1 MFNASRMKIKA
12 ITAKKQEN
20 AEMEVKKDMNI
31 DKLINN
37 IPDIVFSRK
46 DIFDAAYNNDNN
58 FRESQMRFLIEKL
71 LRKEKIM
78 RISRNHYI
86 KAYNNIESGQ
96 MKECYSALYSNNA
109 EEIINELKTKY
120 PYIKFQVWEL
130 GMLNEFVNHLI
141 SQNLIFIEV
150 ENDACEFVYSYLKEL
165 GKKGLLLKPTDK
177 ELTYY
182 VDDNAI
188 IINRL
193 ISETPQKNNSHE
205 VLLEKIIVD
214 LFANKLLNSILSKG
228 DYPEMLERMFEKYKI
243 NQVMLFRYARR
254 RNKEKEIFD
263 FIKDKTNI
271 NLISEV

>member
-1 MFNASRMKIKA
+1 MKKTA
-12 ITAKKQEN
+12 ITAKKQKN
-20 AEMEVKKDMNI
+20 AEMEVREDMNI
-31 DKLINN
+31 EEMMNN
-37 IPDIVFSRK
+37 IPDAVFSRK
-46 DIFDAAYNNDNN
+46 DIFDAAYNNDNT

-71 LRKEKIM
+71 LKKEKIM
-78 RISRNHYI
+78 RISRNRYI
-86 KAYNNIESGQ
+86 KVCSDTEKGQ
-96 MKECYSALYSNNA
+96 IKECYNGLYSSNA
-109 EEIINELKTKY
+109 KEIIDELKNKY
-120 PYIKFQVWEL
+120 PYVKFQVWEL

-165 GKKGLLLKPTDK
+165 GKEGLLLKPTDK

-182 VDDNAI
+182 IDDNAI

-228 DYPEMLERMFEKYKI
+228 DYPEMIERMFAKYKVD
-243 NQVMLFRYARR
+243 QVMLFRYARR
-254 RNKEKEIFD
+254 RNKEKEIYD

-271 NLISEV
+271 NLVSEV